1 MRRLEEQLLSHDERM
16 ADEVKR
22 EVALA
27 IVQQQQSQTVHPEP
41 NVATD
46 LSQPESNYA
55 STEHPTNT
63 GVPAI
68 EMMAQQR
75 YPVDEITQW
84 TTRCWRLPTLQLGS
98 GDPDR

>member
-55 STEHPTNT
+55 STEHPANT

-68 EMMAQQR
+68 EMMTQQR

-84 TTRCWRLPTLQLGS
+84 TTCCWCLPTLQLGL

>member
-1 MRRLEEQLLSHDERM
+1 M

-55 STEHPTNT
+55 STEHPANT

-68 EMMAQQR
+68 EMMTQQR

-84 TTRCWRLPTLQLGS
+84 TTRCWCLPTLQLGS